1 MSRRLQ
7 RSRGLTLN
15 ANKRY
20 LIVNADD
27 FGRSSSVNQGV
38 IEAHGRGI
46 VTSASLMVRW
56 PAAAGAA
63 AYAREHPDLTL
74 GLHLDLG
81 EWVYREGEW
90 LPAYEVVPAD
100 DSPAVTEEAA
110 RQLAAFRRLVGRD
123 PTHLDSH
130 QHVHLREPVRS
141 VLSEVAGELAV
152 PLRHYDPRI
161 RYCGDFY
168 GQTGEGQ
175 PLPEGISADALIE
188 ILAALPSGVTEL
200 ACHPGLDD
208 GLQSTYRSERAVE
221 VGVLC
226 DPRVRA
232 TVAAKDSE
240 LCSFASQA
248 LQRLDPTS

>member
-1 MSRRLQ
+1 MN
-7 RSRGLTLN
+7 RG
-15 ANKRY
+15 
-20 LIVNADD
+20 I
-27 FGRSSSVNQGV
+27 
-38 IEAHGRGI
+38 IEAHEGGI
-46 VTSASLMVRW
+46 VTSASLMVLW
-56 PAAAGAA
+56 PAAAEAA
-63 AYAREHPDLTL
+63 AYAGEHPDLAL

-81 EWVYREGEW
+81 EWVYREGQW

-168 GQTGEGQ
+168 GQTGKGQ

-188 ILAALPSGVTEL
+188 ILAALPAGITEL

-232 TVAAKDSE
+232 TVAAKDIE

-248 LQRLDPTS
+248 LRRLDPTS

>member
-1 MSRRLQ
+1 MN
-7 RSRGLTLN
+7 RG
-15 ANKRY
+15 
-20 LIVNADD
+20 I
-27 FGRSSSVNQGV
+27 
-38 IEAHGRGI
+38 IEAHEGGI
-46 VTSASLMVRW
+46 VTSASLMVLW
-56 PAAAGAA
+56 PAAAEAA
-63 AYAREHPDLTL
+63 AYAGEHPDLAL

-168 GQTGEGQ
+168 GQTGKGQ

-188 ILAALPSGVTEL
+188 ILAALPAGITEL

-232 TVAAKDSE
+232 TVAAKDIE

-248 LQRLDPTS
+248 LRRLDPTS

>member
-1 MSRRLQ
+1 MN
-7 RSRGLTLN
+7 RG
-15 ANKRY
+15 
-20 LIVNADD
+20 I
-27 FGRSSSVNQGV
+27 
-38 IEAHGRGI
+38 IEAHEGGI
-46 VTSASLMVRW
+46 VTSASLMVLW
-56 PAAAGAA
+56 PAAAEAA
-63 AYAREHPDLTL
+63 AYAGEHPDLAL

-81 EWVYREGEW
+81 EWVYREGQW

-168 GQTGEGQ
+168 GQTGKGQ

-188 ILAALPSGVTEL
+188 ILAALPAGITEL

-232 TVAAKDSE
+232 TVAAKDIE

-248 LQRLDPTS
+248 LRRLDPTP

>member
-1 MSRRLQ
+1 M
-7 RSRGLTLN
+7 N
-15 ANKRY
+15 ADKRC

-27 FGRSSSVNQGV
+27 FGLSPGVNRGI
-38 IEAHGRGI
+38 IEAHEGGI
-46 VTSASLMVRW
+46 VTSASLMVLW
-56 PAAAGAA
+56 PAAAEAA
-63 AYAREHPDLTL
+63 AYAGEHPDLAL

-90 LPAYEVVPAD
+90 LPAYEVVPAE

-161 RYCGDFY
+161 RHCGDFY
-168 GQTGEGQ
+168 GQTGKGQ
-175 PLPEGISADALIE
+175 PFPEGISVDALIE
-188 ILAALPSGVTEL
+188 ILAALPAGVTEL

-232 TVAAKDSE
+232 TVAAKDIE
-240 LCSFASQA
+240 LWSFASQA
-248 LQRLDPTS
+248 LRRLDPTS

>member
-1 MSRRLQ
+1 MN
-7 RSRGLTLN
+7 RG
-15 ANKRY
+15 
-20 LIVNADD
+20 I
-27 FGRSSSVNQGV
+27 
-38 IEAHGRGI
+38 IEAHEGGI
-46 VTSASLMVRW
+46 VTSASLMVLW
-56 PAAAGAA
+56 PAAAEAA
-63 AYAREHPDLTL
+63 DYAGEHPDLAL

-81 EWVYREGEW
+81 EWVYREGQW

-110 RQLAAFRRLVGRD
+110 RQLVAFRRLVGRD

-168 GQTGEGQ
+168 GQTGKGQ

-188 ILAALPSGVTEL
+188 ILAALPAGITEL

-232 TVAAKDSE
+232 TIAAKEIE
-240 LCSFASQA
+240 LCSFASEA
-248 LQRLDPTS
+248 LQRLDPAS